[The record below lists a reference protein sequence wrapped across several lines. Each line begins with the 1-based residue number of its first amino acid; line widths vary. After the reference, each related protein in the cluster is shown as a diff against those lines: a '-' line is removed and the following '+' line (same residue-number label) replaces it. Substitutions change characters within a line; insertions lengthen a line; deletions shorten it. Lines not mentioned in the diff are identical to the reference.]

1 VSISLLG
8 KHFPVV
14 SALCFD
20 LDVLNYSNYRRN
32 AMKVAGKVAL
42 VTGGN
47 SGIGLATAKLLS
59 QEGAKVVI
67 SGRDRTTL
75 DEAALVIGGN
85 VLALQADVADMNQ
98 IDQLYYAIADRFGKI
113 DILFANAGVAKFVP
127 LEATTEAI
135 YDQLFNIN
143 VKGVYFTVQKAVS
156 HLSDNA
162 TIVLNTSFLSEVGLP
177 STSALSAS
185 KAAVRSLS
193 RTFSAELVSRGIRV
207 NAVSPGATA
216 TPIYGKLDLPQ
227 EAVDALAEN
236 IVGQVPMKRF
246 GTPEDIA
253 KAVLFLCSSD
263 SDYMLGAEITVDG
276 GISQL

>member
-1 VSISLLG
+1 
-8 KHFPVV
+8 
-14 SALCFD
+14 
-20 LDVLNYSNYRRN
+20 
-32 AMKVAGKVAL
+32 MKVAGKVAL